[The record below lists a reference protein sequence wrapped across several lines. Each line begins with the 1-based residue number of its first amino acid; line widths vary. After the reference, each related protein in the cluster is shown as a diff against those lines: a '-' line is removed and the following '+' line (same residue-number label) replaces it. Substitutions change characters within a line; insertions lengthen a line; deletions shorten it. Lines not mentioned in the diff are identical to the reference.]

1 MRLVAILALGC
12 LVGLPMTEHVESAE
26 RTPAPLPAE
35 QAVKSM
41 IVPEGFRTS
50 LVAAEPDITQPVS
63 FCFDDR
69 GRIIALEVFN
79 YGEWQET
86 GKDRVVILEDKDG
99 DGRHETRTVFFEG
112 LNYATGIEYGFG
124 GYWVMSVPKL
134 YFIPDKNGDDVPDGP
149 PQVLFDGFG
158 YKESR
163 HNLANGFTWGPDGWL
178 CFGHGRTSPSDVGRP
193 GTPKEER
200 IHSDGGVCRI
210 HPTKLVFEN
219 FADGTTNPWGVDFDD
234 YGQCFVSNCVNPH
247 LFHVI
252 QGAHYEP
259 WRNRPSSLYAYERIA
274 TIADHLHYPVNQPK
288 AMRGE
293 TPETLAMGGGHAHC
307 GTLVYLGGAF
317 PERYRNSVFMC
328 NVHGR
333 RINNDIL
340 KRSGSGYVASHGP
353 DFMISGDPW
362 FMGVTLRTGPDGAI
376 YVSDWSDTG
385 ECHTYKPN
393 RASGRIFRI
402 AYVGKNSGT
411 AATNG
416 TKAIGSDGTKADPD
430 DRQTSKP
437 IRPSGPLSP
446 SPITPIDP
454 KTAAAAKLPLSDR
467 TDAELVQ
474 LQLHPNDWF
483 VRHAR
488 RLLQERA
495 AKGTLERD
503 AVQQRLR
510 ALLSTDGGFAVDRRL
525 RALWSLHVTG
535 GLSENALRALLDDQ
549 NEHIRSWAA
558 RLLSES
564 FVGWALLP
572 GSASTRNSNEETAK
586 SGHPTTLVALAKL
599 AQRETSPV
607 VRLTLASALQRLPQE
622 IRLAT
627 GQALLRH
634 TEDTT
639 DPNLPLMSWYG
650 IEPLVTQD
658 ARSFLRLTSAA
669 AIPKIRE
676 FGARRFVDH
685 VQTLKGEASYGPLIT
700 TLSEA
705 KDEAARDMLI
715 GTREALRGRKRIDMP
730 SNWPTA
736 YAKLKSSQNPEVREL
751 TAALAVTFGD
761 NAAIADLL
769 TTAANRK
776 ATTKERNAAIELLRD
791 QAPPQMAEV
800 LQSLLDDKDV
810 RRAAIRGLAVAQD
823 KDTPSKLVATYA
835 GFSTEE
841 KQDAIATLTSRKE
854 YATALLDAVEK
865 KQIARGDVSAYAA
878 RQMHAFGD
886 KTLTER
892 LRTVWGEIRDSA
904 PEKQQ
909 LIAKLKSQLSPNT
922 LKNADLA
929 HGKLLFKKTCQQC
942 HRLFGEGG
950 AIGPDLTGSNRGNL
964 DYLLGNIIDPSAE
977 IGRDYRMSIVTTK
990 GGRVVTGLQVES
1002 TPTRLTLQT
1011 ATEKIVLDRNDIEE
1025 VTESPLSIMPEGQL
1039 NSLSKDDV
1047 RDLIGFLST
1056 P

>member
-1 MRLVAILALGC
+1 MRACFVLLSLIAASALA
-12 LVGLPMTEHVESAE
+12 AD

-41 IVPEGFRTS
+41 IVPEGFKVS
-50 LVAAEPDITQPVS
+50 LVAAEPDIVQPVS

-99 DGRHETRTVFFEG
+99 DGRHVTRTVFFEG

-124 GYWVMSVPKL
+124 GYWVMSVPNL

-149 PQVLFDGFG
+149 PEVLFDGFG

-178 CFGHGRTSPSDVGRP
+178 YFGHGRTSPSDVGRP
-193 GTPKEER
+193 GTPKEKR

-210 HPTKLVFEN
+210 HPTRLVFEN

-259 WRNRPSSLYAYERIA
+259 WRNRPSSLYAYERIP

-307 GTLVYLGGAF
+307 GTLIYLGGAF

-333 RINNDIL
+333 RINNDFL

-385 ECHTYKPN
+385 ECHTYKPD

-402 AYVGKNSGT
+402 AYVGKDSGT

-416 TKAIGSDGTKADPD
+416 TKENEGDGTNSGSDAKHS
-430 DRQTSKP
+430 SKP
-437 IRPSGPLSP
+437 IRSSGPLSP
-446 SPITPIDP
+446 SPITPINP

-467 TDAELVQ
+467 TDTELVQ

-488 RLLQERA
+488 RILQERSEVGSLNDDLVHA
-495 AKGTLERD
+495 ELKRLAWHDRQRSIPE
-503 AVQQRLR
+503 RLR
-510 ALLSTDGGFAVDRRL
+510 AIWALYVTAGMTRNDLADATAAPNDHIRAWAIQLLMRPVLKSLDAKRFLTPTQKAELKLNTPVRETLLSVANDPKNGPVTKLYLAAVL
-525 RALWSLHVTG
+525 QNVAEETSFQLAHK
-535 GLSENALRALLDDQ
+535 LLADSTVSADQ
-549 NEHIRSWAA
+549 NM
-558 RLLSES
+558 
-564 FVGWALLP
+564 
-572 GSASTRNSNEETAK
+572 
-586 SGHPTTLVALAKL
+586 
-599 AQRETSPV
+599 
-607 VRLTLASALQRLPQE
+607 
-622 IRLAT
+622 
-627 GQALLRH
+627 
-634 TEDTT
+634 
-639 DPNLPLMSWYG
+639 PLMLWYG
-650 IEPLVTQD
+650 IEPLVKED
-658 ARSFLRLTSAA
+658 AERFMKLVAAA

-685 VQTLKGEASYGPLIT
+685 VLTQKGEASYAPLVAA
-700 TLSEA
+700 LSEA
-705 KDEAARDMLI
+705 KDEAARDMLV
-715 GTREALRGRKRIDMP
+715 GAREALRGRKRIEMP
-730 SNWPTA
+730 SNWLVA
-736 YAKLKSSQNPEVREL
+736 YPKLKRSKDPEIREL
-751 TAALAVTFGD
+751 TAGLAVSFGD
-761 NAAIADLL
+761 KEVLVDLL
-769 TTAANRK
+769 LTAENRRRSQ
-776 ATTKERNAAIELLRD
+776 KERNAAIELLRD
-791 QAPPQMAEV
+791 QSLPEMAVV
-800 LQSLLDDKDV
+800 LQNLLDDKDV
-810 RRAAIRGLAVAQD
+810 RRAAIRGLAVAPHN
-823 KDTPSKLVATYA
+823 DTPSKLVARYST
-835 GFSTEE
+835 FSAEE
-841 KQDAIATLTSRKE
+841 KQDAVATLTSRKE
-854 YATALLDAVEK
+854 YAAALLDAVEK
-865 KQIARGDVSAYAA
+865 KAIPRGDVSAYAA

-892 LRTVWGEIRDSA
+892 LRAVWGEIRDSA

-1025 VTESPLSIMPEGQL
+1025 VTESALSIMPEGQL
-1039 NSLSKDDV
+1039 NSLSKDEV
-1047 RDLIGFLST
+1047 RDLIGYLGTSVAV